1 GNEFDQW
8 IESHESLNKYRG
20 DFVESGSAQQP
31 WANFLDMRINQ
42 QIKTFNGQNVD
53 ITASLLNV
61 LICLNKEWGKKTS
74 LNGSYNIYEAVYFQG
89 YENGKSKIKFDP
101 ATVSDSQM
109 YSIDDLNSRWQLQIG
124 LRYNF

>member
-1 GNEFDQW
+1 TLFAFFCQAEDGIRDRNVTGVQTCALP
-8 IESHESLNKYRG
+8 IC
-20 DFVESGSAQQP
+20 
-31 WANFLDMRINQ
+31 
-42 QIKTFNGQNVD
+42 QNVE
-53 ITASLLNV
+53 ITASLFNV
-61 LICLNKEWGKKTS
+61 LNFLNKEWGTKKS

-89 YENGKSKIKFDP
+89 YENGKPKIKFDP